1 MKSQMEKAPAVF
13 ITLKENVFAAKCGR
27 CCVVSRLNEVP
38 AIFFKYPTGFFVP
51 AFSRLISQF

>member
-1 MKSQMEKAPAVF
+1 MEKAPAVF